1 MLAAEGQSVSIQ
13 TLTVDV
19 PTPLFERLR
28 QQARGTNSTVEAEVV
43 NVLAA
48 SVAPTAGSPF
58 DTASL

>member
-1 MLAAEGQSVSIQ
+1 
-13 TLTVDV
+13 
-19 PTPLFERLR
+19 
-28 QQARGTNSTVEAEVV
+28 VEAEVV